1 MEDDAKDA
9 RLVASPPVREV
20 HLQSADF
27 SQFDGAALSAWHLA
41 QLLQAPPTA
50 VATHG
55 LDTQAATYVQMTLPD
70 EGVALASIAFGDVDP
85 SMDAVVR
92 DEPTEPMR
100 LNVTPQS
107 AVYLSFKKYRVVIC
121 LDASPSSLSI
131 DPVSGS
137 LFLDVSFTS
146 VERLLHALVQRPL
159 EPATYATPELH
170 ISILV
175 QGALVDSLC
184 VLAQGYMV
192 NDTNVHTLVSL
203 LRQRLQ
209 LLEDKWATA
218 SPSSTLPAAAPS
230 SLAMTL
236 QNATFAL
243 NSLPHDAA
251 PLLVLVTDGVVDLP
265 HVYAY
270 DHMMMQ
276 LARHHITCHAIQLGG
291 GFVPHCSFGYV
302 PDTDLL
308 RYVTAATGGA
318 FFDME
323 TLSSLPTSATPFANH
338 VQAACFL
345 QPSKV
350 CPANPSP
357 EMPLVADRVPMD
369 LVMSYRPLRIFREKV
384 HEFKFVGAIA
394 KLASARLEEG
404 FCVAKVASSAK
415 DGSTRL
421 HCVLQWTS
429 DVWLEYTIGGPLGS
443 DGELTIRI
451 DVLAHAKFLEEFAAV
466 RSMSA
471 PPVNSLC
478 VLLHRFLKDMYERD
492 RTFLH
497 LVSAM
502 TMPTLDQDTTK
513 LHSFSRMATTVAAP
527 HPVFLLVGELSPLLW
542 HRWFHVER
550 FEMLLLESTTYPKDP
565 LLLETL
571 SKWSSMALSADI
583 YLKFLDTSSSSKGNV
598 NRKQRGSLTLSLPS
612 SASAPARKALCF
624 VRLERTGHALVVIY
638 VAFYGTSTSARKAVL
653 ADLQRTLY
661 AGVNPTETPPS
672 MVLCHRHVQRLFL
685 LPHIIHDLIAPP
697 TTHEERSVNAP
708 LIASCC
714 SGSGLV
720 GSVFAAYM
728 WRTLWC
734 WHVESA
740 QQDET
745 IDQLQEERLNS
756 DGFCVVQADDS
767 FVLLAKEVLL
777 ENKKSAVVQY
787 AITVISDSVLCTSLW
802 MEPTSGR
809 ICDTSGTFGAPPNDD
824 DDDNNPMSDGIES
837 ASYYQEMQAA
847 TYLADVHILSCMST
861 FYRILQATKDE
872 STVVGPLDRLGPEA
886 ATAGPFHVQESPFS
900 TARLLTTATKT
911 SDRFLLYMEPDA
923 ANVELHGMLLESIK
937 RLSDVEVAWT
947 DEMGTES
954 RMHGVFPRLTG
965 GPLWSAAREVAP
977 SCSSL
982 APGRCF
988 AKLLSETTF
997 VLAFVP
1003 SLESVPTP
1011 RGCDVPSSPVAL
1023 SERLKWLAGMS
1034 SSVVLNAHHP
1044 NPMTSADV
1052 ARFEARRAL
1061 FEPKADT
1068 CSSYLAL
1075 PLTFFECSLDDN
1087 ASMAATSGLDVYVKH
1102 LKAAHETNFAHGV
1115 YRALREQHVTLQ
1127 PCDLL
1132 QALWSC
1138 QQVAIDL
1145 DVSLLHHMLHLL
1157 PLVPR
1162 TIDPAFDALLSQV
1175 LTSIPKTQWYYF
1187 AAQNDDIVPFFVRL
1201 ECYQD
1206 DKGVES
1212 DVDGA
1217 GRPRSNSVRVLSDTQ
1232 QFTDVLTSMLCAAN
1246 CVPSQSSS
1254 DEDDDASNEATESK
1268 VTTLEAD
1275 VLAVVDALRGPR
1287 HPKTYLRLVVMT
1299 LPPDPLLKKDMD
1311 ETVLPP
1317 TQHQVFQDL
1326 RLRLQELCAVQV
1338 LGMLQ
1343 CLPTLTP
1350 ALGSLV
1356 QLLFLELPTTSLRRV
1371 QYPLEFLPVDGVV
1384 SAISLFRTQLLA
1396 SHVLPLQACNDLY
1409 FVVSDAPYWA
1419 FFAVDDANTTVWLHL
1434 HVAPSAGVDE
1444 VSLLTQLHLGVLA
1457 VAKQVNQIILLQQ
1470 LHESRSCSSLLL
1482 KSSSSTTTP
1491 SHSSSFDAAVASSS
1505 FFWPGQFECVC
1516 QFRRSFKL
1524 QDRLIPS
1531 VTLNNVCTAALEQF
1545 QVHNRPHMFVYKDKA
1560 GHVFYMLL
1568 TLHEATRQVELTV
1581 YGICAPSDEVTIELC
1596 RVLER
1601 KIDEATQ
1608 LILMKL
1614 LARNAKFPLV
1624 ATDVQF
1630 LCPDVAAPTH
1640 VTSFALPT
1648 PVRDPIVLLHLIK
1661 DKMTEPS
1668 YARSMPP
1675 TPSIDVNVLHPAY
1688 VFGAKKQHE
1697 APSSPVC
1704 WTADAGRLESTPTH
1718 SFVLNMNPEF
1728 GARSG
1733 FVTSCG
1739 KGLALVHMD
1748 LLDGASVVHHA
1759 PTGCFAP
1766 PGTVWSQV
1774 LSASPSPSSSSPSS
1788 SSSSSLPTGF
1798 HVRFRVYVR
1807 GHLNCA
1813 VLSEIFVLSV
1823 KQALYEYALEAM
1835 LAEPSTSSVYPAT
1848 MLTEVQRLLKDA
1860 AQLTTTTAV
1869 LLTQT
1874 QVLPTYE
1881 IPHIVKQVA
1890 SLLQCLPSSHWPSTY
1905 YQSTPSSPCALFDAD
1920 SSVVASTYTFRDT
1933 FVLVCPRPPPTV
1945 FSPPEDPQP
1954 LPKTSSMHSLASV
1967 DTVTSSLPSPMASPR
1982 HPPMPMA
1989 KEYSLHDAMLHPT
2002 LGVLGRRHLFYAVQ
2016 ISHHG
2021 LSLLS
2026 YNVHPSALESLCLG
2040 ISKALSWCALR
2051 QSLLSSI
2058 LFQKRGFALAA
2069 PTQCIVLQPTS
2080 LVERRAP
2087 VLGKNPLHL
2096 ARDVVHGTIVFTP
2109 QIFGVVLEHTTAP
2122 RSLVTSTFRAIEGM
2136 GLAEYLRETGTYIED
2151 LSVRPRAISGTADKL
2166 EHSAV
2171 STPMS
2176 TSSAT
2181 SSMSS
2186 APTLSSSS
2194 SGRSLTVPAPVAAP
2208 IVRKPANATNA
2219 LMAARARARGPLK
2232 GPSGAT
2238 PPSAT
2243 GSDDGNDNKPPPAWS
2258 LTLNKDAIPPR
2269 VSKNKASP
2277 VVPSAAALA
2286 TRRPSGPLPQH
2297 PEMTKP
2303 LLTTTTS
2310 GNTQATKDTSL
2321 AWRSAL
2327 KTLLPS
2333 SFSHYH
2339 RDDRDVEGSTK
2350 AKDPLV
2356 FHGVNLRSALD
2367 FHASHRSSYTM
2378 VYGLFKGLMNST
2390 SVVPAPDT
2398 LRKLVDCSRLI
2409 GHRQLAVSFSG
2420 ALPRRTTAPSHDILS
2435 LLAYEI
2441 QFIFNN
2447 LFGSIARLHVDD
2459 LLCTEGMPASAA
2471 YSQFTTFCTRATAS
2485 LGRRHAAD
2493 VGQLLVT
2500 HLRQHGLRPLHDVT
2514 QNGVG
2519 VYGKKA
2525 DGVAGLILIELSQS
2539 KSHHV
2544 GVRAYFVSERDVVSL
2559 DAGRHLPQSSYP
2571 VLSRADLVSTFQ
2583 AIARATNVRR
2593 LVYDYVISD
2602 LHAFVLHTLSV
2613 STTALQAHVA
2623 FGDPSTSVVRNVV
2636 GTMNAFL
2643 EAYPSAP
2650 ESAVYGLQAWEFVVE
2665 NVATLLR
2672 YIACHATRY
2681 YVSDLLIFGTP
2692 DAIATKS
2699 ATGRFIK
2706 DFNEQP
2712 IALDSTP
2719 YTLVLT
2725 SSSQNTLKVYALHT
2739 TDALSHLWEHVEL
2752 FVMELMRV
2760 ASVDYKRD
2768 ILWSRL
2774 LFGAAQTGLEAPPCE
2789 VDVQQL
2795 EDCLALSVRTPFDRI
2810 DPVLTELLAVTQ
2822 VDWSEFLGL
2831 LKVVHKEGMREYQ
2844 FHSRRHVL
2852 LMCESAR
2859 DIMIHIYHDDVS
2871 GLLSMEICRR
2881 EEPASGA
2888 LSHEQRQTV
2897 RDLVNHIVYWLW
2909 TQVTT

>member
-1 MEDDAKDA
+1 MDDDAKDA
-9 RLVASPPVREV
+9 PRLVASPPVREV

-55 LDTQAATYVQMTLPD
+55 LDAHAATYVQMTLPD
-70 EGVALASIAFGDVDP
+70 EGVALASIAFDDA
-85 SMDAVVR
+85 SSDAVLH
-92 DEPTEPMR
+92 DETTMDPIC

-107 AVYLSFKKYRVVIC
+107 AVYLSFQKYRVVIC

-146 VERLLHALVQRPL
+146 VERLLHALVQRPCGD
-159 EPATYATPELH
+159 TKYATPELH

-192 NDTNVHTLVSL
+192 DDANVHTLVSL

-218 SPSSTLPAAAPS
+218 GPSAAAAAPS

-318 FFDME
+318 FFDMQ
-323 TLSSLPTSATPFANH
+323 TLSSLPASASPFANH

-369 LVMSYRPLRIFREKV
+369 LVMSYRPLRLFREKV

-394 KLASARLEEG
+394 KLAAARLEEG
-404 FCVAKVASSAK
+404 FCVAKVAPIK
-415 DGSTRL
+415 DGTRL
-421 HCVLQWTS
+421 HCILQWTS
-429 DVWLEYTIGGPLGS
+429 DVWLEYTICGPLRA
-443 DGELTIRI
+443 DGELAIRI
-451 DVLAHAKFLEEFAAV
+451 DVLAHAKFLEEFQAV
-466 RSMSA
+466 RSMNL
-471 PPVNSLC
+471 PPTNSLC

-497 LVSAM
+497 LMSAM

-513 LHSFSRMATTVAAP
+513 LHSFSRMATAVAAP
-527 HPVFLLVGELSPLLW
+527 HPVFSLVGNLSPLLW

-550 FEMLLLESTTYPKDP
+550 FEMLQLEAATYSKDP

-571 SKWSSMALSADI
+571 SKWASMTLSADI
-583 YLKFLDTSSSSKGNV
+583 YLKFLDTSSSSAKGNV

-612 SASAPARKALCF
+612 ASSAPARKALCF
-624 VRLERTGHALVVIY
+624 VRLERTGHALIVVY

-661 AGVNPTETPPS
+661 AGVNPIETPPS

-685 LPHIIHDLIAPP
+685 LPHIIHDLIDPP
-697 TTHEERSVNAP
+697 ALHEERSVNAP
-708 LIASCC
+708 LVASCC

-745 IDQLQEERLNS
+745 IDQLQEERLS
-756 DGFCVVQADDS
+756 RDGFCVVQADDS

-777 ENKKSAVVQY
+777 HGKKSAVVQY
-787 AITVISDSVLCTSLW
+787 AITVVSESVLCTSLW
-802 MEPTSGR
+802 MEPTSGQIR
-809 ICDTSGTFGAPPNDD
+809 DISGTFGAAPLEATETETET
-824 DDDNNPMSDGIES
+824 DGVES
-837 ASYYQEMQAA
+837 AAYYQEMQAA
-847 TYLADVHILSCMST
+847 TYLADVHILSCMTT
-861 FYRILQATKDE
+861 FYRILEATKDE

-886 ATAGPFHVQESPFS
+886 ATAGPFYVQESPFS

-923 ANVELHGMLLESIK
+923 ANLELHAMLLESIK

-965 GPLWSAAREVAP
+965 GPLWSAARDVAP

-1003 SLESVPTP
+1003 ALESLPTP
-1011 RGCDVPSSPVAL
+1011 TPSVDAHRSQDVVL

-1061 FEPKADT
+1061 FEPKADA

-1087 ASMAATSGLDVYVKH
+1087 ASMAASSGLDVYVKH

-1115 YRALREQHVTLQ
+1115 YRALREQRVTLQ

-1157 PLVPR
+1157 PSAPMG
-1162 TIDPAFDALLSQV
+1162 IDPAFDALLSQV
-1175 LTSIPKTQWYYF
+1175 LTSIPMTQWYYF
-1187 AAQNDDIVPFFVRL
+1187 AATYDDIVPFFVRL
-1201 ECYQD
+1201 ECWQD
-1206 DKGVES
+1206 DSLLEN
-1212 DVDGA
+1212 DTDR
-1217 GRPRSNSVRVLSDTQ
+1217 RPRSNSVRVLSETH
-1232 QFTDVLTSMLCAAN
+1232 QFTDVLKSMLCAAN
-1246 CVPSQSSS
+1246 CVPRPES
-1254 DEDDDASNEATESK
+1254 DEDSSSSASDGESK
-1268 VTTLEAD
+1268 ATLEAD
-1275 VLAVVDALRGPR
+1275 VLAIVDALRGPM
-1287 HPKTYLRLVVMT
+1287 HPKTYLRLVIMT

-1311 ETVLPP
+1311 ETALPP

-1338 LGMLQ
+1338 LGMLR
-1343 CLPTLTP
+1343 CLPSLTP

-1356 QLLFLELPTTSLRRV
+1356 QLLFRELPTTSLRRV
-1371 QYPLEFLPVDGVV
+1371 QYPLEFLPVDGPV
-1384 SAISLFRTQLLA
+1384 SAMALFRTQLLQ
-1396 SHVLPLQACNDLY
+1396 SRVLPLQACNDLY
-1409 FVVSDAPYWA
+1409 FVISDRPYWA
-1419 FFAVDDANTTVWLHL
+1419 FFAVDEANAAVWLHL
-1434 HVAPSAGVDE
+1434 HVTPGAGVDE

-1470 LHESRSCSSLLL
+1470 LHESRTCSSLLL
-1482 KSSSSTTTP
+1482 KSTTPATSTP

-1505 FFWPGQFECVC
+1505 FFWPGQFECAC

-1531 VTLNNVCTAALEQF
+1531 VTLNNVCTAALE
-1545 QVHNRPHMFVYKDKA
+1545 HGPC
-1560 GHVFYMLL
+1560 FYMLL
-1568 TLHEATRQVELTV
+1568 TLHEAIRQVELTV

-1601 KIDEATQ
+1601 KIDDATQ

-1640 VTSFALPT
+1640 VASYALPIA
-1648 PVRDPIVLLHLIK
+1648 VQDPILLVHIIK
-1661 DKMTEPS
+1661 DKMIEPS
-1668 YARSMPP
+1668 YARAMPP

-1688 VFGAKKQHE
+1688 VFSAKKRD

-1704 WTADAGRLESTPTH
+1704 WTAEEGSLESTPTH

-1748 LLDGASVVHHA
+1748 LVDGTSSIVHHA

-1774 LSASPSPSSSSPSS
+1774 LSASPSPSP
-1788 SSSSSLPTGF
+1788 SLPSPAATTQF
-1798 HVRFRVYVR
+1798 YVRFRVYVR

-1813 VLSEIFVLSV
+1813 ILSEIFALSV
-1823 KQALYEYALEAM
+1823 KQALYEYAMEAM
-1835 LAEPSTSSVYPAT
+1835 LAEPSTSSEYPAA
-1848 MLTEVQRLLKDA
+1848 MLAEVQSLLKDA

-1881 IPHIVKQVA
+1881 IPHIVKQVT
-1890 SLLQCLPSSHWPSTY
+1890 SLLQCLPSSHWPATY
-1905 YQSTPSSPCALFDAD
+1905 YQSAPSAPFALFDAD
-1920 SSVVASTYTFRDT
+1920 TSVVASTYTFRDT
-1933 FVLVCPRPPPTV
+1933 FSMVCPRPPPTV
-1945 FSPPEDPQP
+1945 FSPPDDPPP
-1954 LPKTSSMHSLASV
+1954 LQKTTSMHSLVSV

-1982 HPPMPMA
+1982 HPPMPMP
-1989 KEYSLHDAMLHPT
+1989 KEYALHDAMLHST
-2002 LGVLGRRHLFYAVQ
+2002 LGTAGRRHLFYTVQ

-2026 YNVHPSALESLCLG
+2026 YNVHPSALESMCLG

-2069 PTQCIVLQPTS
+2069 PTQCSMLQPTA
-2080 LVERRAP
+2080 LLERRAP
-2087 VLGKNPLHL
+2087 VIGKNPVHM
-2096 ARDVVHGTIVFTP
+2096 ARDVVHSSVAFTP

-2122 RSLVTSTFRAIEGM
+2122 RSLAASAFRAIEGM

-2151 LSVRPRAISGTADKL
+2151 LSVRPRAISGAAEKL
-2166 EHSAV
+2166 EQSAV

-2176 TSSAT
+2176 TSSTT

-2186 APTLSSSS
+2186 MPTLLSSSSSS
-2194 SGRSLTVPAPVAAP
+2194 SGRSLTAPTPVPAP
-2208 IVRKPANATNA
+2208 IVRKPPNATNA

-2232 GPSGAT
+2232 GPPGAT
-2238 PPSAT
+2238 PPS
-2243 GSDDGNDNKPPPAWS
+2243 GSGVDDGSENKPPPAWS

-2269 VSKNKASP
+2269 VSKNKVSP

-2297 PEMTKP
+2297 PDVTKP
-2303 LLTTTTS
+2303 SPTTTS
-2310 GNTQATKDTSL
+2310 TTSSTQATNDTSL

-2350 AKDPLV
+2350 AKDPLI

-2378 VYGLFKGLMNST
+2378 VYDLFKSLMTST
-2390 SVVPAPDT
+2390 SLAPAPNT
-2398 LRKLVDCSRLI
+2398 LRKLVECSRLI

-2420 ALPRRTTAPSHDILS
+2420 ALPRRTTGPSHDILS

-2471 YSQFTTFCTRATAS
+2471 YSQFVSFCTRAQAS

-2493 VGQLLVT
+2493 VSQLLVA
-2500 HLRQHGLRPLHDVT
+2500 HLRAQGLRPLQDLTH
-2514 QNGVG
+2514 NGSG
-2519 VYGKKA
+2519 VYAKKA
-2525 DGVAGLILIELSQS
+2525 DGVAGLILIELSQTT
-2539 KSHHV
+2539 KSHHL

-2583 AIARATNVRR
+2583 AIKDATNVRR

-2623 FGDPSTSVVRNVV
+2623 FDDPATSAVRNCV

-2643 EAYPSAP
+2643 DAYPSAP
-2650 ESAVYGLQAWEFVVE
+2650 DGAQFGLQAWEFVVE

-2706 DFNEQP
+2706 DFNEP
-2712 IALDSTP
+2712 IEQNDDTP

-2760 ASVDYKRD
+2760 ASVDYRRD

-2774 LFGAAQTGLEAPPCE
+2774 LFGAAQTGLDAPPCH

-2822 VDWSEFLGL
+2822 VEWSEFLGL
-2831 LKVVHKEGMREYQ
+2831 LKVVHKDGMREYQ
-2844 FHSRRHVL
+2844 FHNRRHVL

-2881 EEPASGA
+2881 EEPANGA

-2909 TQVTT
+2909 TQVAT